1 MAPTDG
7 ENDEIFTQFKD
18 YTVDYEELNLFG
30 RELWAIRFRNPN
42 GSSIN
47 MVDFLFDH
55 GSIYVG
61 GDLGS
66 ATYWWGT
73 RLEILFFEN
82 ISLHYFHSKCVA
94 SELGKLP
101 HDWSEDEAKKR
112 FGEIIK
118 DHNIEDSIE
127 DLDPDLSCKF
137 DWNIWLQDN
146 GLENFGDNYIE
157 YSEIGNVISHRTKLH
172 WAIIQ
177 LCARAIRDG
186 VSTVKVEECPGTT

>member
-1 MAPTDG
+1 MRNDG

-47 MVDFLFDH
+47 LVDFLFDH

-73 RLEILFFEN
+73 GLKIAFFEN
-82 ISLHYFHSKCVA
+82 ISPDYFHSKCVA

-101 HDWSEDEAKKR
+101 YDWSEEKAKQR
-112 FGEIIK
+112 FKEMLK
-118 DHNIEDSIE
+118 DHEVKE
-127 DLDPDLSCKF
+127 DLYPPDLSSRF
-137 DWNIWLQDN
+137 EWDIWLQEN
-146 GLENFGDNYIE
+146 GWETFSDSYVE
-157 YSEIGNVISHRTKLH
+157 YSGIGEVISHRTNLH

-186 VSTVKVEECPGTT
+186 VGVVKVE